1 MKIMVAPDNSTEKD
15 INGVKEHRNYFQVD
29 ILKTLMIFLVIFD
42 HTVPWT
48 IKNNL
53 GVSLWERV
61 SIPVFMVIMG
71 FNFGKSFQSKKT
83 NLLESYYT
91 REYFWNKLFRFFIPF
106 IIIYIVSTIIGG
118 FFYGFS
124 INQIEAGQWV
134 TQGGFRFNALNL
146 LLGILPFW
154 GPGNWFIPVIFGAII
169 ILPGLYKGFSESR
182 SRAIYSLTLC
192 FIIEIIVQT
201 LIFTTFKNPNP
212 PPTFA
217 TWETY
222 YYALFF
228 IYSIFLL
235 FSAVG
240 FGMWF
245 SRDHNLFSKDNIF
258 LWILFPIS
266 LIYLIAYQFYDYRIL
281 VNNIPFLTGDYNF
294 MVFPYSAFLFL
305 VAMKVFPKDSKS
317 RVAKII
323 KTISRSTYH
332 ILLVQ
337 ILYFAIVFALYGD
350 HYGASIFGI
359 NQSNDFIVYL
369 YLIIN
374 WSICIPIGVFWWY
387 IEQRVIQSFR
397 SKIEIEPEP
406 PF

>member
-1 MKIMVAPDNSTEKD
+1 MVLTENSVQLENEEGK
-15 INGVKEHRNYFQVD
+15 KHRNYFQVD

-42 HTVPWT
+42 HTIPWS
-48 IKNNL
+48 IKDNL
-53 GVSLWERV
+53 GVALWERI
-61 SIPVFMVIMG
+61 SIPVFMVILG

-83 NLLESYYT
+83 PILESYYT
-91 REYFWNKLFRFFIPF
+91 REYFWSKIFRFIIPF
-106 IIIYIVSTIIGG
+106 LILYIVSTIIGG
-118 FFYGFS
+118 FIYGFN
-124 INQIEAGQWV
+124 IDLIKAGQWAIP
-134 TQGGFRFNALNL
+134 GGSRYNDLNL

-169 ILPGLYKGFSESR
+169 ILPWLYKGFSESK
-182 SRAIYSLTLC
+182 SRAVYTLILC

-201 LIFTTFKNPNP
+201 IIFTMFKNPNP

-217 TWETY
+217 SWDDY
-222 YYALFF
+222 YNALFL

-245 SRDHNLFSKDNIF
+245 SRDHKLFSKNNIF
-258 LWILFPIS
+258 VWILFLIS

-281 VNNIPFLTGDYNF
+281 VNGIPFLTGDYNF

-305 VAMKVFPKDSKS
+305 VAMKIFPKDSKS
-317 RVAKII
+317 IIAKVI
-323 KTISRSTYH
+323 KTISKSTYH

-337 ILYFAIVFALYGD
+337 ILYFAIVVALYGD

-359 NQSNDFIVYL
+359 NLSNEIITYL
-369 YLIIN
+369 YLIVN
-374 WSICIPIGVFWWY
+374 WSICIPIGIFWWHT
-387 IEQRVIQSFR
+387 EQRITRFFR

>member
-1 MKIMVAPDNSTEKD
+1 MALTEDLLQLENREGK
-15 INGVKEHRNYFQVD
+15 KHRNYFQVD

-42 HTVPWT
+42 HTIPWS
-48 IKNNL
+48 IKDNL
-53 GVSLWERV
+53 GVALWERIA
-61 SIPVFMVIMG
+61 IPVFMVILG

-83 NLLESYYT
+83 PLLESFYT
-91 REYFWNKLFRFFIPF
+91 REYFFNKLFRFVIPF
-106 IIIYIVSTIIGG
+106 LILYFVSTIIGG
-118 FFYGFS
+118 FIYGFN
-124 INQIEAGQWV
+124 IDLIEAGQWAIP
-134 TQGGFRFNALNL
+134 GGSRFSELNIF
-146 LLGILPFW
+146 LGILPFW

-169 ILPGLYKGFSESR
+169 ILPWLYKGFSESR
-182 SRAIYSLTLC
+182 SRAVYTLILC

-201 LIFTTFKNPNP
+201 IIFTLKNPTP

-217 TWETY
+217 SWDDY
-222 YYALFF
+222 YNALFF

-245 SRDHNLFSKDNIF
+245 SRDHKLFSKNNIF
-258 LWILFPIS
+258 VWILFPIS
-266 LIYLIAYQFYDYRIL
+266 LTYLIAYQFYDFRIL
-281 VNNIPFLTGDYNF
+281 VNGIPFLTGDYNF

-305 VAMKVFPKDSKS
+305 VAMKILPSNSKLK
-317 RVAKII
+317 VAKVI

-332 ILLVQ
+332 IFLVQ
-337 ILYFAIVFALYGD
+337 ILYFGIVFALYGD

-359 NQSNDFIVYL
+359 NQGNEIITYI
-369 YLIIN
+369 YLIVN
-374 WSICIPIGVFWWY
+374 WSICIPMGIFWWY
-387 IEQRVIQSFR
+387 TEQRLTRYFR

>member
-1 MKIMVAPDNSTEKD
+1 
-15 INGVKEHRNYFQVD
+15 
-29 ILKTLMIFLVIFD
+29 
-42 HTVPWT
+42 
-48 IKNNL
+48 
-53 GVSLWERV
+53 
-61 SIPVFMVIMG
+61 
-71 FNFGKSFQSKKT
+71 
-83 NLLESYYT
+83 
-91 REYFWNKLFRFFIPF
+91 
-106 IIIYIVSTIIGG
+106 
-118 FFYGFS
+118 
-124 INQIEAGQWV
+124 
-134 TQGGFRFNALNL
+134 
-146 LLGILPFW
+146 
-154 GPGNWFIPVIFGAII
+154 
-169 ILPGLYKGFSESR
+169 
-182 SRAIYSLTLC
+182 
-192 FIIEIIVQT
+192 
-201 LIFTTFKNPNP
+201 
-212 PPTFA
+212 
-217 TWETY
+217 
-222 YYALFF
+222 
-228 IYSIFLL
+228 
-235 FSAVG
+235 
-240 FGMWF
+240 
-245 SRDHNLFSKDNIF
+245 
-258 LWILFPIS
+258 
-266 LIYLIAYQFYDYRIL
+266 
-281 VNNIPFLTGDYNF
+281 

>member
-1 MKIMVAPDNSTEKD
+1 ML
-15 INGVKEHRNYFQVD
+15 Y
-29 ILKTLMIFLVIFD
+29 L
-42 HTVPWT
+42 
-48 IKNNL
+48 
-53 GVSLWERV
+53 
-61 SIPVFMVIMG
+61 
-71 FNFGKSFQSKKT
+71 
-83 NLLESYYT
+83 
-91 REYFWNKLFRFFIPF
+91 
-106 IIIYIVSTIIGG
+106 VSTVIGG
-118 FFYGFS
+118 LFYGFS
-124 INQIEAGQWV
+124 IDLIQAGQW
-134 TQGGFRFNALNL
+134 GIYFNEIHL
-146 LLGILPFW
+146 LIGIMPFW

-169 ILPGLYKGFSESR
+169 ILPGLYKWFSESR
-182 SRAIYSLTLC
+182 SKAIYTLIIC

-201 LIFTTFKNPNP
+201 IIFTLFKNPNP

-217 TWETY
+217 SWDAY

-245 SRDHNLFSKDNIF
+245 SRDHNLFSKNNVF
-258 LWILFPIS
+258 VWILFPIS
-266 LIYLIAYQFYDYRIL
+266 LSYLIAYQFYDYRIL
-281 VNNIPFLTGDYNF
+281 VNGIPFLTGDYNF

-305 VAMKVFPKDSKS
+305 VALKVFPKDSNSKM
-317 RVAKII
+317 AKII

-359 NQSNDFIVYL
+359 NQSNEIITYL
-369 YLIIN
+369 YLIVN
-374 WSICIPIGVFWWY
+374 WSICIPIGIFWWHM
-387 IEQRVIQSFR
+387 EQRVYRYLR
-397 SKIEIEPEP
+397 SKIKIEPKP

>member
-1 MKIMVAPDNSTEKD
+1 MKIMVVSENSVELDNNETKKD
-15 INGVKEHRNYFQVD
+15 KNYFQVD
-29 ILKTLMIFLVIFD
+29 ILKALMIFLVIFD
-42 HTVPWT
+42 HTIPWS
-48 IKNNL
+48 IKDNL
-53 GVSLWERV
+53 GVSLWERI
-61 SIPVFMVIMG
+61 SIPVFMVILG
-71 FNFGKSFQSKKT
+71 FNFGKSFQRKKT
-83 NLLESYYT
+83 YLSESYYT
-91 REYFWNKLFRFFIPF
+91 REYFWNKLFRYFFPF
-106 IIIYIVSTIIGG
+106 LMLYLVSTVIGG
-118 FFYGFS
+118 LFYGFS
-124 INQIEAGQWV
+124 IDLIQAGQW
-134 TQGGFRFNALNL
+134 GIHFNEIHL
-146 LLGILPFW
+146 LIGIIPFW

-169 ILPGLYKGFSESR
+169 ILPGLYKWFSESR
-182 SRAIYSLTLC
+182 SKAIYTLIIC

-201 LIFTTFKNPNP
+201 IIFTLFKNPNP

-217 TWETY
+217 SWDAY

-245 SRDHNLFSKDNIF
+245 SRDHNLFSKNNVF

-266 LIYLIAYQFYDYRIL
+266 LSYLIAYQFYDYRIL
-281 VNNIPFLTGDYNF
+281 VNGIPFLTGDYNF

-305 VAMKVFPKDSKS
+305 VALKVFPKDSNSKM
-317 RVAKII
+317 AKII

-359 NQSNDFIVYL
+359 NQSNEIITYL
-369 YLIIN
+369 YLIVN
-374 WSICIPIGVFWWY
+374 WSICIPIGIFWWHM
-387 IEQRVIQSFR
+387 EQRVYRYLR
-397 SKIEIEPEP
+397 SKIKIEPKP

>member
-1 MKIMVAPDNSTEKD
+1 MKIMVLSENSVELDNKETKKD
-15 INGVKEHRNYFQVD
+15 KNYFQVD
-29 ILKTLMIFLVIFD
+29 ILKALMIFLVIFD
-42 HTVPWT
+42 HTIPWS
-48 IKNNL
+48 IKDNL
-53 GVSLWERV
+53 GVSLWERI
-61 SIPVFMVIMG
+61 SIPVFMVILG
-71 FNFGKSFQSKKT
+71 FNFGKSFQRKKT
-83 NLLESYYT
+83 YLSESYYT
-91 REYFWNKLFRFFIPF
+91 REYFWNKLFRYFFPF
-106 IIIYIVSTIIGG
+106 LMLYLVSTVIGG
-118 FFYGFS
+118 LFYGFS
-124 INQIEAGQWV
+124 IDLIQAGQW
-134 TQGGFRFNALNL
+134 GIHFNEIHL
-146 LLGILPFW
+146 LIGIIPFW

-169 ILPGLYKGFSESR
+169 ILPGLYKWFSESR
-182 SRAIYSLTLC
+182 SKAIYTLIIC

-201 LIFTTFKNPNP
+201 IIFTLFKNPNP

-217 TWETY
+217 SWDAY

-245 SRDHNLFSKDNIF
+245 SRDHNLFSKNNVF

-266 LIYLIAYQFYDYRIL
+266 LSYLIAYQFYDYRIL
-281 VNNIPFLTGDYNF
+281 VNGIPFLTGDYNF

-305 VAMKVFPKDSKS
+305 VALKVFPKDSNSKM
-317 RVAKII
+317 AKII

-359 NQSNDFIVYL
+359 NQSNEIITYL
-369 YLIIN
+369 YLIVN
-374 WSICIPIGVFWWY
+374 WSICIPIGIFWWHM
-387 IEQRVIQSFR
+387 EQRVYRYLR
-397 SKIEIEPEP
+397 SKIKIEPKP

>member
-1 MKIMVAPDNSTEKD
+1 MKIMVVLENSVELDNKETIKD
-15 INGVKEHRNYFQVD
+15 KNYFQVD

-42 HTVPWT
+42 HTVPWS
-48 IKNNL
+48 IKDNL
-53 GVSLWERV
+53 GVSLWERI
-61 SIPVFMVIMG
+61 SIPVFMVILG
-71 FNFGKSFQSKKT
+71 FNFGKSFQRKK
-83 NLLESYYT
+83 NYLSESYYT
-91 REYFWNKLFRFFIPF
+91 REYFWNKLFRYIFPF
-106 IIIYIVSTIIGG
+106 LILYLVSTIIGG
-118 FFYGFS
+118 LFYGFS
-124 INQIEAGQWV
+124 IDLIQAGQW
-134 TQGGFRFNALNL
+134 GIHYDEIHL
-146 LLGILPFW
+146 LIGILPFW

-182 SRAIYSLTLC
+182 SKAIYTLISC
-192 FIIEIIVQT
+192 FVIEIIVQT
-201 LIFTTFKNPNP
+201 IIFTLFKNPNP

-217 TWETY
+217 SWDDY

-245 SRDHNLFSKDNIF
+245 SRDHNLFSKNNIF
-258 LWILFPIS
+258 VWILFPIS
-266 LIYLIAYQFYDYRIL
+266 LSYLIAYQFYDYRIL
-281 VNNIPFLTGDYNF
+281 VNGIPFITGDYNF

-305 VAMKVFPKDSKS
+305 VALKVFPKDSKS
-317 RVAKII
+317 KIAKII

-350 HYGASIFGI
+350 HYSASIFGI
-359 NQSNDFIVYL
+359 NQSNEIITYL
-369 YLIIN
+369 YLVVN
-374 WSICIPIGVFWWY
+374 WSICIPIGIFWWHV
-387 IEQRVIQSFR
+387 EKRVYQYLRRKI
-397 SKIEIEPEP
+397 KIERKL

>member
-1 MKIMVAPDNSTEKD
+1 MKIMVVSENSVELDNNETKKD
-15 INGVKEHRNYFQVD
+15 KNYFQVD
-29 ILKTLMIFLVIFD
+29 ILKALMIFLVIFD
-42 HTVPWT
+42 HTIPWS
-48 IKNNL
+48 IKDNL
-53 GVSLWERV
+53 GVSLWERI
-61 SIPVFMVIMG
+61 SIPVFMVILG
-71 FNFGKSFQSKKT
+71 FNFGKSFQRKKT
-83 NLLESYYT
+83 YLSESYYT
-91 REYFWNKLFRFFIPF
+91 REYFWNKLFRYFFPF
-106 IIIYIVSTIIGG
+106 LMLYLVSTVIGG
-118 FFYGFS
+118 LFYGFS
-124 INQIEAGQWV
+124 IDLIQAGQW
-134 TQGGFRFNALNL
+134 GIHFNEIHL
-146 LLGILPFW
+146 LIGIIPFW

-169 ILPGLYKGFSESR
+169 ILPGLYKWFSESR
-182 SRAIYSLTLC
+182 SKAIYTLIIC

-201 LIFTTFKNPNP
+201 IIFTLFKNPNP

-217 TWETY
+217 SWDAY

-245 SRDHNLFSKDNIF
+245 SRDHNLFSKNNVF

-266 LIYLIAYQFYDYRIL
+266 LSYLIAYQFYDYRIL
-281 VNNIPFLTGDYNF
+281 VNGIPFLTGDYNF

-305 VAMKVFPKDSKS
+305 VALKVFPKDSNSKM
-317 RVAKII
+317 AKII

-359 NQSNDFIVYL
+359 NQSNEIITYL
-369 YLIIN
+369 YLIVN
-374 WSICIPIGVFWWY
+374 WSICIPIGIFWWH
-387 IEQRVIQSFR
+387 IEQRVYRYLR
-397 SKIEIEPEP
+397 SKIKIEPKP

>member
-1 MKIMVAPDNSTEKD
+1 MKIMVVPENSTEQEIK
-15 INGVKEHRNYFQVD
+15 GVKKHRTYFQVD
-29 ILKTLMIFLVIFD
+29 ILKMVMIFLVIFD

-48 IKNNL
+48 IKDNL
-53 GVSLWERV
+53 GVSLWERI

-83 NLLESYYT
+83 NLLKSYYT
-91 REYFWNKLFRFFIPF
+91 REYFWNKLFRFIIPF
-106 IIIYIVSTIIGG
+106 LILYLVSTIIGG

-134 TQGGFRFNALNL
+134 TQGGLRFNALNL

-182 SRAIYSLTLC
+182 SRAIYTLIFC

-201 LIFTTFKNPNP
+201 IIFATFKNPNP

-217 TWETY
+217 TWNTY

-235 FSAVG
+235 FSAIG

-245 SRDHNLFSKDNIF
+245 SRDHNLFSKNNIF
-258 LWILFPIS
+258 VWVLFPIS
-266 LIYLIAYQFYDYRIL
+266 LIYLIVYQFYDYRIL

-305 VAMKVFPKDSKS
+305 VAMKVFPKDSKT

-359 NQSNDFIVYL
+359 NQSNEFIVYL

-374 WSICIPIGVFWWY
+374 WSICIPIGVFWWH
-387 IEQRVIQSFR
+387 IEQRIIQSFR

-406 PF
+406 LF

>member
-1 MKIMVAPDNSTEKD
+1 MKIMVVSENSMELDN
-15 INGVKEHRNYFQVD
+15 KETKKHRNYFQVD
-29 ILKTLMIFLVIFD
+29 ILKTVMIFLVIFD
-42 HTVPWT
+42 HTVPWS
-48 IKNNL
+48 IKDYL
-53 GVSLWERV
+53 GVSLWERI
-61 SIPVFMVIMG
+61 SIPVFMVIIG
-71 FNFGKSFQSKKT
+71 FNFGKSFQSKRT
-83 NLLESYYT
+83 PLLESYYT
-91 REYFWNKLFRFFIPF
+91 REYFWNKFFRFFVPF
-106 IIIYIVSTIIGG
+106 LILYLVSTIIGG
-118 FFYGFS
+118 FIYGFS
-124 INQIEAGQWV
+124 ISQIESGQWV
-134 TQGGFRFNALNL
+134 TSGGLKYNALNL
-146 LLGILPFW
+146 LIGILPFW
-154 GPGNWFIPVIFGAII
+154 GPGNWFIPVIFGAVI

-182 SRAIYSLTLC
+182 SRAIYILILC

-201 LIFTTFKNPNP
+201 IIFTTFKNPNP

-217 TWETY
+217 SWESY

-245 SRDHNLFSKDNIF
+245 SRDHNLFSKNNIF
-258 LWILFPIS
+258 VWILFPIS

-281 VNNIPFLTGDYNF
+281 VNGIPFLTGDYNF

-305 VAMKVFPKDSKS
+305 VAMKVFPKNSKS
-317 RVAKII
+317 TVAKKI
-323 KTISRSTYH
+323 KTISRATYH

-337 ILYFAIVFALYGD
+337 ILYFAIVFAVYGD

-359 NQSNDFIVYL
+359 NQNNEFIVYL
-369 YLIIN
+369 NLIIN
-374 WSICIPIGVFWWY
+374 WVICIPSGVFWWHT
-387 IEQRVIQSFR
+387 EQRIIRYFR

>member
-1 MKIMVAPDNSTEKD
+1 MKIMVLSENSVELDNKETKKD
-15 INGVKEHRNYFQVD
+15 KNYFQVD
-29 ILKTLMIFLVIFD
+29 ILKALMIFLVIFD
-42 HTVPWT
+42 HTIPWS
-48 IKNNL
+48 IKDNL
-53 GVSLWERV
+53 GVSLWERI
-61 SIPVFMVIMG
+61 SIPVFMVILG
-71 FNFGKSFQSKKT
+71 FNFGKSFQRKKT
-83 NLLESYYT
+83 YLSESYYT
-91 REYFWNKLFRFFIPF
+91 REYFWNKLFRYFFPF
-106 IIIYIVSTIIGG
+106 LMLYLVSTVIGG
-118 FFYGFS
+118 LFYGFS
-124 INQIEAGQWV
+124 IDLIQAGQW
-134 TQGGFRFNALNL
+134 GIHFNEIHL
-146 LLGILPFW
+146 LIGIIPFW

-169 ILPGLYKGFSESR
+169 ILPGLYKWFSESR
-182 SRAIYSLTLC
+182 SKAIYTLIIC

-201 LIFTTFKNPNP
+201 IIFTLFKNPNP

-217 TWETY
+217 SWDAY

-245 SRDHNLFSKDNIF
+245 SRDHNLFSKNNVF

-266 LIYLIAYQFYDYRIL
+266 LSYLIAYQFYDYRIL
-281 VNNIPFLTGDYNF
+281 VNGIPFLTGDYNF

-305 VAMKVFPKDSKS
+305 VALKVFPKDSNSKM
-317 RVAKII
+317 AKII

-359 NQSNDFIVYL
+359 NQSNEIITYL
-369 YLIIN
+369 YLIVN
-374 WSICIPIGVFWWY
+374 WSICIPIGIFWWH
-387 IEQRVIQSFR
+387 IEQRVYRYLR
-397 SKIEIEPEP
+397 SKIKIEPKP